1 MSKNA
6 GHLVLFNAIKLLSHS
21 AFALIRF
28 KLINLFQTITTCF
41 EIICI
46 DGLEIYRSFSLSR
59 TKKINWKPS
68 SGRNQENE
76 ML

>member
-1 MSKNA
+1 MASGLGLRHSDLGSPPNIRVVSHQKNK
-6 GHLVLFNAIKLLSHS
+6 GNRYHDSVYEF
-21 AFALIRF
+21 LI
-28 KLINLFQTITTCF
+28 TI
-41 EIICI
+41 
-46 DGLEIYRSFSLSR
+46 LEILALNRSFSLSR